1 MDQYIGDENIAQ
13 YWSVHGEFH
22 NIILYLTGN
31 KRLIDQMKQIYQY
44 LSKLRKA
51 TLVMDKRRE
60 QAMKEHKE
68 LIEAFEKKDEKL
80 AEKIGRKHTINAKK
94 FIEKEVHLF

>member
-1 MDQYIGDENIAQ
+1 
-13 YWSVHGEFH
+13 
-22 NIILYLTGN
+22 
-31 KRLIDQMKQIYQY
+31 
-44 LSKLRKA
+44 
-51 TLVMDKRRE
+51 
-60 QAMKEHKE
+60 MKEHKE